1 MPGRSK
7 ELNVLAHGGEIVVT
21 EPKHDFCA
29 VYVKSVNSPLLV
41 LKLRAPTTDVELMVR
56 ALRQLTTR
64 RANWAGLSEAS
75 ASVGVP

>member
-1 MPGRSK
+1 VCAFMPDRSR

-41 LKLRAPTTDVELMVR
+41 LKLRAPTTDVELMMR
-56 ALRQLTTR
+56 AWEA
-64 RANWAGLSEAS
+64 ANDKARELGWI
-75 ASVGVP
+75 V